1 MADFRG
7 ASRGGVADLVDELRE
22 QVTRAPVRAARI
34 AEDLFT
40 VGQTLRSEGGLRRFL
55 TDGSLPSQ
63 AKTGLVREVFSG
75 QADEES
81 LTLLSSAVT
90 KRWTSAGDLP
100 RALEHVAVVAAVR
113 SAGTDG
119 ARLSDELFSVAEAVK
134 NNHGLRDA
142 LSDPGRSIEDKS
154 ALVRDLLGDRTL
166 EATRTLT
173 VQAVA
178 GSYRTVGVAL
188 AEYQKVAAD
197 VHDEGV
203 ATVHSARELSED
215 EQRRL
220 AAALERQYDRPIH
233 LNTVVDE
240 DLLGGVRVEIG
251 HDVIDGT
258 VVSRLAEA
266 RRMLAGSGR

>member
-7 ASRGGVADLVDELRE
+7 ASADGVADLADELRQ
-22 QVTRAPVRAARI
+22 QVSGATRRAATM
-34 AEDLFT
+34 ADDLFT
-40 VGQTLRSEGGLRRFL
+40 VSRSLRQEGGLRRFL
-55 TDGSLPSQ
+55 TDASLPAQ
-63 AKTGLVREVFSG
+63 ARTGLVGEVFGS
-75 QADEES
+75 QVDEQS
-81 LTLLSSAVT
+81 LTLLSSAVG

-100 RALEHVAVVAAVR
+100 RGLEHLSVIAAVR
-113 SAGTDG
+113 SAGNEG
-119 ARLSDELFSVAEAVK
+119 ERLSDELFSVAEAVK

-173 VQAVA
+173 VQAVS